1 MGDKKD
7 SRTMVVEEDPRVVFS
22 AEDRAKRRQ
31 AMDTLVAMTKQTAE
45 TSRRANAMTTALT
58 SLTASWALPNAP
70 PIPDSV
76 KKAVDDLN
84 ARVKVAAAVFIAAG
98 GGRGGRGGG
107 GGGGGAGAAA
117 AFVPP
122 PVTQKIQR
130 LMGQIDGY
138 TEAPT
143 ARQLADLQAAQA
155 ELQKGIAEIDK
166 LWDELPRLNK
176 LMADA
181 GVQYFKVNL
190 DVPLPPAPGRG
201 GGN

>member
-1 MGDKKD
+1 
-7 SRTMVVEEDPRVVFS
+7 
-22 AEDRAKRRQ
+22 
-31 AMDTLVAMTKQTAE
+31 
-45 TSRRANAMTTALT
+45 MTTALT

-70 PIPDSV
+70 PIPDNV

-84 ARVKVAAAVFIAAG
+84 TRVKVAAAVFVAAG

-107 GGGGGAGAAA
+107 GGGAGAAPS
-117 AFVPP
+117 FVPP

-143 ARQLADLQAAQA
+143 VRQLADLQATQA
-155 ELQKGIAEIDK
+155 ELQRGIAEIDK
-166 LWDELPRLNK
+166 LWDELPKLNK

-190 DVPLPPAPGRG
+190 DVPPPPAPGRG